1 MRESVTY
8 QAILEEGREEG
19 SNREL
24 HRTILRL
31 GRVRFGEAD
40 EAIRQQIEAIRDIV
54 VLEDLTER
62 LLIVSSWDELMA

>member
-8 QAILEEGREEG
+8 QAILEEGRIE
-19 SNREL
+19 EL

-40 EAIRQQIEAIRDIV
+40 ETTRRQIEAIRDLQA
-54 VLEDLTER
+54 LEELSVR
-62 LLIVSSWDELMA
+62 LVTVSSWAELLA